1 MSEGKRM
8 TKLIESFLADRSGA
22 TAVEYGLI
30 AAIISVALLSG
41 FGAFSNRLSGQFNG
55 ITNTI
60 ENAWA
65 GQ

>member
-1 MSEGKRM
+1 M

-30 AAIISVALLSG
+30 TAIISAALLG
-41 FGAFSNRLSGQFNG
+41 GLGTFSNKLNAQFFF

-60 ENAWA
+60 ENAVA
-65 GQ
+65 DQ

>member
-1 MSEGKRM
+1 MF
-8 TKLIESFLADRSGA
+8 KLIESFLADDGGA
-22 TAVEYGLI
+22 TAVEYGLL
-30 AAIISVALLSG
+30 AAIISVALLG
-41 FGAFSNRLSGQFNG
+41 GLGAFSNRLSGQYSG

>member
-1 MSEGKRM
+1 M
-8 TKLIESFLADRSGA
+8 TKLIESFLTDRSGA

-30 AAIISVALLSG
+30 AAIISVALLGG
-41 FGAFSNRLSGQFNG
+41 FGAFSNRLNGQFYG
-55 ITNTI
+55 ISNTI